1 MKTKRG
7 VMNKTKLT
15 KKLDTAW
22 SEAVKK
28 RAGYKCEVCG
38 KDMGLNSHHIVGRTN
53 RTLRWDVKNGV
64 SLCVSHHKF
73 GRQSAHEDPLWFK
86 EWLEDERWEDVLYL
100 YNTKDTITKWTLVD
114 MEDKLKELE
123 NDK

>member
-1 MKTKRG
+1 
-7 VMNKTKLT
+7 MNKTKLT

-28 RAGYKCEVCG
+28 RAGHKCEVCG
-38 KDMGLNSHHIVGRTN
+38 TSEGLNSHHIIGRTN
-53 RTLRWDVKNGV
+53 RTTRWDVRNGV

-100 YNTKDTITKWTLVD
+100 YNIKDTITKWTLVD